1 MASGACLAG
10 YSVVCQSQCPCT
22 ILGEKKQKEKF
33 LDNEVIF
40 HLHAK
45 LFILRLQKY
54 IMKGTEDRIS
64 KGKN

>member
-22 ILGEKKQKEKF
+22 IVGEKRQKEKF

-45 LFILRLQKY
+45 LLFLHLQKY
-54 IMKGTEDRIS
+54 IMTVHCK
-64 KGKN
+64 